1 MSIRIGVQLHP
12 QHCTYPELAQ
22 AAQQADE
29 LGFDTLFT
37 WDHFYPLYGTAD
49 APFPMEIP
57 DVARNAPEHGGH
69 FEGWSLL
76 AAFAAITKQ
85 IEIGMLVTCNSYR
98 NPELLADIART
109 VDHISNG
116 RAILG
121 IGSGWYEKDYAEY
134 GYGFGT
140 AGSRLDDLD
149 RAMPRL
155 LERLSKLHPQPV
167 RTPMPILIGGG
178 GEKKTLRMVAQHA
191 HIWNFF
197 GTPEEITHKMNVLDQ
212 WCTKVGRNPA
222 EIERSILLIDEAQ
235 LELLDAYYNVGMRH
249 FIYGFGKPF
258 GFEPAKRLLAWRA
271 QRLAAV

>member
-1 MSIRIGVQLHP
+1 MSIRLGVQLHP

-22 AAQQADE
+22 AAQQADAM
-29 LGFDTLFT
+29 GFDTLFT

-49 APFPMEIP
+49 APFGP
-57 DVARNAPEHGGH
+57 DLPEEARTAPEHGGH

-76 AAFAAITKQ
+76 AAFAAITRQ
-85 IEIGMLVTCNSYR
+85 IEIGMLVSCNSYR

-121 IGSGWYEKDYAEY
+121 IGSGWFEKDYAEY
-134 GYGFGT
+134 GYPFGT

-155 LERLSKLHPQPV
+155 QERLARLHPQPL
-167 RTPMPILIGGG
+167 RTPLPILIGGG

-191 HIWNFF
+191 HIWN
-197 GTPEEITHKMNVLDQ
+197 GIGSPEVMAHKMQVLDA
-212 WCTKVGRNPA
+212 WCAKIGRDPQ
-222 EIERSILLIDEAQ
+222 EIERSILLVSEAE
-235 LELLDAYYNVGMRH
+235 LELLDAYYDVGVRH

-258 GFEPAKRLLAWRA
+258 GFEPAKRMLAWRDK
-271 QRLAAV
+271 RLAKA